1 MLFSTPKLTAF
12 LASVVAVSAQSG
24 VFFSLSNCAGT
35 QLQTVEYTDGQCEPS
50 NGAISVLLQ
59 NQSPLDPLVT
69 FSFYTD
75 LAAYQ
80 DPSFQVILS
89 PGESECVNIPSN
101 IQSVGM
107 RR

>member
-24 VFFSLSNCAGT
+24 VFFSLSNCVGT
-35 QLQTVEYTDGQCEPS
+35 QLQTVEYTDGQ
-50 NGAISVLLQ
+50 
-59 NQSPLDPLVT
+59 
-69 FSFYTD
+69 YTD

-89 PGESECVNIPSN
+89 PGESDCVNIPSN